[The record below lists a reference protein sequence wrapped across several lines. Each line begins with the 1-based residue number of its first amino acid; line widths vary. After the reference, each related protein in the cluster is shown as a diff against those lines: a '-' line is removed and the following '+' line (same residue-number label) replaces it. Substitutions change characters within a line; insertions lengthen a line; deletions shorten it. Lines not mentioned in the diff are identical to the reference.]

1 MRVGIG
7 YDIHRLQKGRS
18 LIIGGVAF
26 PGAVG
31 LIGHSDADVLLH
43 AVIDAILG
51 AASLGDIGH
60 HFPPEEA
67 EHEDAD
73 SHELLAEACQMALEA
88 GYRVGNVDATVI
100 AEQPRIG
107 PMLDAIR
114 ERIAE
119 ATGCDKTAINVKA
132 TTNEGVGTI
141 GSGGAIAAMA
151 VVLLNKAS

>member
-67 EHEDAD
+67 EHEGAD
-73 SHELLAEACQMALEA
+73 SHELLAKTCRMALEA

-119 ATGCDKTAINVKA
+119 ATECDKAAINVKA
-132 TTNEGVGTI
+132 TTNEGVGKI
-141 GSGGAIAAMA
+141 GSGEAIAAMA